1 MLKLPLTARTLFKDT
16 YSNNS
21 MRFVVII
28 YRHTMIDQNTDT
40 S

>member
-1 MLKLPLTARTLFKDT
+1 MFKLALTIKTLFKRI

-21 MRFVVII
+21 MRSVVII

-40 S
+40 R